1 MPQWSILWALV
12 AMVEPGPQWS
22 ILWAL
27 VVGLLQIVRVQGAAG
42 VAPGRGEVLV
52 RVAPFEA
59 ASTALQNRGQR
70 NPCVH

>member
-42 VAPGRGEVLV
+42 VAPGEGEVLV
-52 RVAPFEA
+52 
-59 ASTALQNRGQR
+59 
-70 NPCVH
+70 